1 LVKFGFSRST
11 EHSRNQ
17 LTAAVWPGVQRL
29 ISVSDGLHQIDGGPE
44 STAFN
49 RSASAKE
56 GRQLAISLLLSVAR
70 LQVATDSKMKT
81 WKSEHDLLLDQTLAL
96 VKAAIDHD
104 ARALLPSASY
114 SSAAQE
120 RSLRP
125 MLSDEILVEKTAR
138 MEQNPLVDDIL
149 SLIEHVSHG
158 ATKAIRIAWEAE
170 RLKVNDDI
178 GRMASDLDTLRR
190 QVNDFKETQ
199 QRFRRE
205 REEDA
210 ATTTAKAWATQW
222 KSPKP

>member
-1 LVKFGFSRST
+1 
-11 EHSRNQ
+11 
-17 LTAAVWPGVQRL
+17 
-29 ISVSDGLHQIDGGPE
+29 
-44 STAFN
+44 
-49 RSASAKE
+49 
-56 GRQLAISLLLSVAR
+56 
-70 LQVATDSKMKT
+70 
-81 WKSEHDLLLDQTLAL
+81 
-96 VKAAIDHD
+96 
-104 ARALLPSASY
+104 
-114 SSAAQE
+114 
-120 RSLRP
+120 
-125 MLSDEILVEKTAR
+125 MLSDEILVEKTTR

-222 KSPKP
+222 KPPKP